1 MKLNYNFL
9 LTAILI
15 LLSENIFSQEIT
27 VADKDEALFNKY
39 IEQITPYKTEP
50 LETVLEK
57 TAQFFLETPYVAH
70 TLDKSEKEELVI
82 NLRELDCFTYVEN
95 VMALS
100 FAARSNNLS
109 MKNFMGKLAEI
120 RYRNNE
126 TLDYSSRMHYTS
138 DWLFENERNG
148 LLENISKDLAGI
160 KETKKFDF
168 MSTHRNA
175 YKQLANDDVMLNKII
190 DVESAINE
198 RGGFHYLPK
207 DLIAAKANDIPHM
220 AMIGFVTAIDGLDIS
235 HVGFAYRKDD
245 GELTFIHA
253 SSAEMKVVVDAKSLS
268 DYCFSQKNCKGIV
281 VVKVSDKH

>member
-1 MKLNYNFL
+1 MKLNYYFL
-9 LTAILI
+9 LPAILI

-109 MKNFMGKLAEI
+109 MKNFMDQLVEI

-126 TLDYSSRMHYTS
+126 ITDYASRLHYTS

-148 LLENISKDLAGI
+148 LLENISKDLSGV
-160 KETKKFDF
+160 KEAKKIDF

-175 YKQLANDDVMLNKII
+175 YKQLADDDVMLEKIVEIENKIN
-190 DVESAINE
+190 D

-281 VVKVSDKH
+281 VVKVK

>member
-1 MKLNYNFL
+1 MKLNYYFL

-70 TLDKSEKEELVI
+70 TLDKGEKEKLVI
-82 NLRELDCFTYVEN
+82 NLHELDCFTYVEN

-109 MKNFMGKLAEI
+109 MKNFMDQLVEI

-126 TLDYSSRMHYTS
+126 ITDYASRLHYTS

-148 LLENISKDLAGI
+148 LLENISKDLSGV
-160 KETKKFDF
+160 KEAKKIDF

-175 YKQLANDDVMLNKII
+175 YKQLADDDVMLEKIVEIENKIN
-190 DVESAINE
+190 D